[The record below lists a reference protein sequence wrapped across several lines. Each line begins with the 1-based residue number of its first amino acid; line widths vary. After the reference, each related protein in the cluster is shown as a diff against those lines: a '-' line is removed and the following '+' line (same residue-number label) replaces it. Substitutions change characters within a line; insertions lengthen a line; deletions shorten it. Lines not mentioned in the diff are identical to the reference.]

1 VGFAWCA
8 AVFVFAVAPTL
19 EIFSDTRIY
28 PMITLSHARI

>member
-1 VGFAWCA
+1 
-8 AVFVFAVAPTL
+8 VAPTL